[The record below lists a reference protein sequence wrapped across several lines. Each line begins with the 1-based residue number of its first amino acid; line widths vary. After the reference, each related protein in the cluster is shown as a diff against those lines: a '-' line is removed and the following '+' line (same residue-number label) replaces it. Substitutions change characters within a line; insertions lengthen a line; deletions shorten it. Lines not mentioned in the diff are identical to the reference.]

1 MKKTAKQ
8 LAAAG
13 RGGDTRLAHL
23 TPGEVVIPRSAA
35 AQALGLLSEAGF
47 NPDRYQ
53 VGRSK
58 NSRNPRTGLLEFYED
73 AGDGD
78 TGRGGERSDGHGN
91 TSDGRGNSTGGG
103 PDPEGDGGD
112 AGLAAGREMMGANN
126 AQLGY
131 AKGVGEI
138 SPGTLGR
145 MRDNMRESG
154 YRGTGISDTM
164 GKMGVGYGTR
174 GGLLGYGT
182 ALGSAG
188 ASALN
193 KLGALGAG
201 MLMGPGGAILG
212 GTLGTAL
219 TADNMNQWGEQFAR
233 SVVGG
238 MVSPLGSALAGS
250 QLAPLGSMAAQK
262 LASKA
267 MDYAMANQT
276 PGVPGGRPSTTQGGG
291 RQGGIAG
298 LLDADSYQSAPATA
312 VAANAGYSY
321 TPGAVTRAAW
331 NPVQWGNQ
339 YDPLMRG

>member
-1 MKKTAKQ
+1 MMKKTAKQ

-23 TPGEVVIPRSAA
+23 TPGEVVVPRKIAPL
-35 AQALGLLSEAGF
+35 ALGLLSEAGM
-47 NPDRYQ
+47 NPERYQ
-53 VGRSK
+53 VGRK
-58 NSRNPRTGLLEFYED
+58 ANSRNPATGLLEFRYDDGSSPESDD
-73 AGDGD
+73 AGDTAD
-78 TGRGGERSDGHGN
+78 
-91 TSDGRGNSTGGG
+91 
-103 PDPEGDGGD
+103 D
-112 AGLAAGREMMGANN
+112 AGSQNSQSDIDAAKSMMDTNN

-145 MRDNMRESG
+145 MRDNMREAG

-182 ALGSAG
+182 ALGSFG
-188 ASALN
+188 ASTLN
-193 KLGALGAG
+193 KIGALGAS

-219 TADNMNQWGEQFAR
+219 TADNMDQWGQQFAR

-238 MVSPLGSALAGS
+238 MVSPFGSALAGA
-250 QLAPLGSMAAQK
+250 QLAPLGGLAAQK
-262 LASKA
+262 LANKA

-276 PGVPGGRPSTTQGGG
+276 PGAPNGQPAATQGGG

-331 NPVQWGNQ
+331 NPVQWGTQ

>member
-13 RGGDTRLAHL
+13 RGGDTKIAHL

-47 NPDRYQ
+47 NPERYQ
-53 VGRSK
+53 VGRSE
-58 NSRNPRTGLLEFYED
+58 NSRNPRTGLLEFREEAED
-73 AGDGD
+73 NDS
-78 TGRGGERSDGHGN
+78 GRGGERSYGGGN
-91 TSDGRGNSTGGG
+91 TSDGRGNRTSGERSH
-103 PDPEGDGGD
+103 EGNGGD
-112 AGLAAGREMMGANN
+112 AGLAAGHAMMGANN

-131 AKGVGEI
+131 ARGVGEI

-145 MRDNMRESG
+145 MRDNMREAG

-182 ALGSAG
+182 ALGSFG

-219 TADNMNQWGEQFAR
+219 TADNMDQWGQQFAR

-250 QLAPLGSMAAQK
+250 QLAPLGGFAAQK

-267 MDYAMANQT
+267 MDYAMANQA
-276 PGVPGGRPSTTQGGG
+276 PGMPGGRPAAKQDDG

-298 LLDADSYQSAPATA
+298 LLDADSYQSAPAPA

-321 TPGAVTRAAW
+321 TPGAVTRTAW

-339 YDPLMRG
+339 YDPLRG

>member
-23 TPGEVVIPRSAA
+23 TPGEVVVPRKIAPL
-35 AQALGLLSEAGF
+35 ALGLLSEAGI
-47 NPDRYQ
+47 NPERYQ
-53 VGRSK
+53 VGRK
-58 NSRNPRTGLLEFYED
+58 ANSRNPATGLLEFRYDDGSSPESDD
-73 AGDGD
+73 AGDTAD
-78 TGRGGERSDGHGN
+78 
-91 TSDGRGNSTGGG
+91 
-103 PDPEGDGGD
+103 D
-112 AGLAAGREMMGANN
+112 AGSQNSQSDIDAAKSMMDTNN

-164 GKMGVGYGTR
+164 GKMGVGYFDR
-174 GGLLGYGT
+174 AKQLGYGT

-238 MVSPLGSALAGS
+238 IAGPMGSALAGS

-276 PGVPGGRPSTTQGGG
+276 PGVPGGRPAATQADG

-312 VAANAGYSY
+312 MAANAGYSY

-331 NPVQWGNQ
+331 DPVQWGNQ
-339 YDPLMRG
+339 YDPLRG

>member
-1 MKKTAKQ
+1 M
-8 LAAAG
+8 
-13 RGGDTRLAHL
+13 
-23 TPGEVVIPRSAA
+23 
-35 AQALGLLSEAGF
+35 SEAGI
-47 NPDRYQ
+47 NPERYQ
-53 VGRSK
+53 VGRK
-58 NSRNPRTGLLEFYED
+58 ANSRNPATGLLEFRYDDGSSPESDD
-73 AGDGD
+73 AGDTAD
-78 TGRGGERSDGHGN
+78 
-91 TSDGRGNSTGGG
+91 
-103 PDPEGDGGD
+103 D
-112 AGLAAGREMMGANN
+112 AGSQNSQSDIDAAKSMMDTNN

-164 GKMGVGYGTR
+164 GKMGVGYFDR
-174 GGLLGYGT
+174 AKQLGYGT

-238 MVSPLGSALAGS
+238 IAGPMGSALAGS

-276 PGVPGGRPSTTQGGG
+276 PGVPGGRPAATQADG

-312 VAANAGYSY
+312 MAANAGYSY

-331 NPVQWGNQ
+331 DPVQWGNQ
-339 YDPLMRG
+339 YDPLRG

>member
-1 MKKTAKQ
+1 MMKKTAKQ

-23 TPGEVVIPRSAA
+23 TNGEVVVPRKVAPLA
-35 AQALGLLSEAGF
+35 MGLLSEAGI
-47 NPDRYQ
+47 NPERYQ
-53 VGRSK
+53 VGRKS
-58 NSRNPRTGLLEFYED
+58 NSRNPATGLLEFRYDDGSSPESDD
-73 AGDGD
+73 AGDTAD
-78 TGRGGERSDGHGN
+78 
-91 TSDGRGNSTGGG
+91 
-103 PDPEGDGGD
+103 D
-112 AGLAAGREMMGANN
+112 AGSQNSQSDIDAAKSMMDTNN

-164 GKMGVGYGTR
+164 GKMGVGYFDR
-174 GGLLGYGT
+174 AKQLGYGT

-219 TADNMNQWGEQFAR
+219 TADTIDDWGQQFAR

-267 MDYAMANQT
+267 MDYAMANPT
-276 PGVPGGRPSTTQGGG
+276 PGVPGGRPSATQADG

-312 VAANAGYSY
+312 MAANAGYSY

-339 YDPLMRG
+339 YDPLRG